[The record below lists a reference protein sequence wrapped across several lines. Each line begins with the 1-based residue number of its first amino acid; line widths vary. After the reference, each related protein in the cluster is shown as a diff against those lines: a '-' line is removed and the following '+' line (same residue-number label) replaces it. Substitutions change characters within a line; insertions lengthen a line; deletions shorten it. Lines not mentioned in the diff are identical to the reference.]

1 MKSPEP
7 PFRNR
12 CFAIFLM
19 MVVPALHASPPSE
32 HVLADR
38 IARIEQDLRTPLEG
52 AASSESSKS
61 LQARMAELRVPGV
74 SVTVFDEGQ
83 IIWAKGYGQ
92 RNSATGEPVDSQTL
106 FQAASISK
114 PVSAVGMF
122 RLFERGKVLL
132 DADVNTML
140 RSWAIPQ
147 SSFSVVEKVTLRRIV
162 SHMSG
167 LSVSGF
173 AGYAVDAPVPSVIQI
188 LNGAAPANSAPVRVE
203 SMPGSQETYSGGGY
217 VVMQLLM
224 QDVTGRPFDALMK
237 DLVLKPVGM
246 TRSSFGQ
253 PLPDRFIKE
262 GNFATGYRSDGTP
275 VPGRYHVYPE
285 QAPAGLWTTPS
296 DLARFMLA
304 VGRSYRGEQRALLK
318 VATAREIMTRVPGG
332 SGLGFGIS
340 GTGPTERYRHSG
352 GNEGFRGYAV
362 AFTGSGRG
370 MVVLVNS
377 DQGSTL
383 YAELLDAVS
392 REYNWPR
399 MNVRAP

>member
-1 MKSPEP
+1 MKVPNP

-12 CFAIFLM
+12 CFVILLM
-19 MVVPALHASPPSE
+19 AVMPVAHASPPSQQE
-32 HVLADR
+32 LSER

-52 AASSESSKS
+52 AAGPESAKS
-61 LQARMAELRVPGV
+61 LQARMAELRIPGV
-74 SVTVFDEGQ
+74 SIAVFDEGR
-83 IIWAKGYGQ
+83 IIWAKGYGV
-92 RNSATGEPVDSQTL
+92 RDTETGEPVDSQTL

-122 RLFERGKVLL
+122 RLLERGKVLL

-147 SSFSVVEKVTLRRIV
+147 NAHTAMEKVTLRRIV

-167 LSVSGF
+167 LAVSGF
-173 AGYAVDAPVPSVIQI
+173 AGYAVDAPVPSVVQI
-188 LNGAAPANSAPVRVE
+188 LDGAPPANSAPVRVE
-203 SMPGSQETYSGGGY
+203 SIPGSQETYSGGGY

-237 DLVLKPVGM
+237 DLVLRPAGM
-246 TRSSFGQ
+246 TRSSFAQ

-275 VPGRYHVYPE
+275 VPGKYHVYPE

-304 VGRSYRGEQRALLK
+304 VGRSYRGERRALLK
-318 VATAREIMTRVPGG
+318 VATAREMLTRVPGG